1 MLARECDFFEAFEEH
16 CDSDRTCSG
25 ALVTDILT
33 EVIDFMKKKEE
44 LCSFPQQENS
54 AVMETDIKM
63 VPIAQLQDFEGHPFK
78 VENDMALFELMQSI
92 EKEGVIVPALARPKV
107 GGGYE
112 LIAGHRRK
120 AACKWAGLNCMPV
133 VVRDLDDNQ
142 AVIAMVD
149 SNLQR
154 EHLKPSEKAFAYK
167 MKLEA
172 MKRQGART
180 DLTFCQVGEKI
191 TSSQVE
197 KKLSSSQVV
206 TGTSDQV
213 EPKLENPTMKIY
225 PLQSGHDENANW
237 IIQQDE
243 TVERTINSNE
253 VLAKQMG
260 ESRMTIQR
268 YIRLTN
274 LIPKLLDMVDEGKI
288 AFTIAV
294 ELSYLTEEQQYE
306 LYEVMDIEQCTPSLS
321 QANRMKRMS
330 QSGSFDMDAMF
341 SILEQ
346 EKPNQR
352 EQIKLRA
359 DSVEKYFPED
369 YTPKQKTDLIE
380 QLLKEWYEKQEHE
393 KTSCYDSSRGRA
405 R

>member
-1 MLARECDFFEAFEEH
+1 M
-16 CDSDRTCSG
+16 
-25 ALVTDILT
+25 
-33 EVIDFMKKKEE
+33 
-44 LCSFPQQENS
+44 
-54 AVMETDIKM
+54 
-63 VPIAQLQDFEGHPFK
+63 
-78 VENDMALFELMQSI
+78 
-92 EKEGVIVPALARPKV
+92 IVPALARPKA

-120 AACKWAGLNCMPV
+120 AACKWAGIDVMPV
-133 VVRDLDDNQ
+133 VIRDLDDNQ

-180 DLTFCQVGEKI
+180 DLTFCQVGEK
-191 TSSQVE
+191 
-197 KKLSSSQVV
+197 L
-206 TGTSDQV
+206 TSDQV
-213 EPKLENPTMKIY
+213 GTKLENPT
-225 PLQSGHDENANW
+225 LQTHSLTSGHDADGRWMLLQDKSVEDA
-237 IIQQDE
+237 II
-243 TVERTINSNE
+243 RSNQA
-253 VLAKQMG
+253 LAMQTG
-260 ESRMTIQR
+260 ESQRQISR

-306 LYEVMDIEQCTPSLS
+306 LYEVMDMEQCTPSLS

-330 QSGSFDMDAMF
+330 QSGELDMDGMF
-341 SILEQ
+341 LILEQ

-359 DSVEKYFPED
+359 DTLAKYFPED

-380 QLLKEWYEKQEHE
+380 RLVKEWYEKQELE
-393 KTSCYDSSRGRA
+393 KAQSLGSSRGRA

>member
-1 MLARECDFFEAFEEH
+1 
-16 CDSDRTCSG
+16 
-25 ALVTDILT
+25 
-33 EVIDFMKKKEE
+33 MKKKEE

-54 AVMETDIKM
+54 AVAETDIRM
-63 VPIAQLQDFEGHPFK
+63 VPIAELQDFEGHPFK

-120 AACKWAGLNCMPV
+120 AACKWAGIDVMPV

-172 MKRQGART
+172 MKRQGTRT
-180 DLTFCQVGEKI
+180 DLTFCQVGEK
-191 TSSQVE
+191 
-197 KKLSSSQVV
+197 
-206 TGTSDQV
+206 
-213 EPKLENPTMKIY
+213 LENPT
-225 PLQSGHDENANW
+225 LQTHSLTSGHDADGKWTVLQDKSVEDA
-237 IIQQDE
+237 II
-243 TVERTINSNE
+243 RSNQA
-253 VLAKQMG
+253 LAMQTG
-260 ESRMTIQR
+260 ESQRQISR

-294 ELSYLTEEQQYE
+294 ELSYLTEEEQYE
-306 LYEVMDIEQCTPSLS
+306 LYEVMNMEQCTPSLS

-330 QSGSFDMDAMF
+330 QLGELDMDGMF
-341 SILEQ
+341 LILEQ

-359 DSVEKYFPED
+359 DTLAKYFPED

-380 QLLKEWYEKQEHE
+380 RLVKEWYEKQEFE
-393 KTSCYDSSRGRA
+393 KTQSQGNSRGKA